1 MIEFNIFGLE
11 VHVYT
16 WINLN
21 LTSWMFP
28 SVSYNHISLLL
39 RMCYLVFPPLL
50 VQLSSMQRIRK
61 HPLVI
66 FHFTYYIMHDI
77 LC

>member
-50 VQLSSMQRIRK
+50 VQLSSMLRIRK

-66 FHFTYYIMHDI
+66 FHFAYYIMHDI